1 MIRHHFRN
9 GTTAEDVKGHLIR
22 REDAPAIYKIIEQ
35 MEGGTNENEKEGRK
49 TGETDLGR
57 D

>member
-9 GTTAEDVKGHLIR
+9 GTEAEDIQGHIIG

-35 MEGGTNENEKEGRK
+35 MEGGTNEKEGRK